1 MPSLS
6 LRGKAEK
13 IKLLI
18 LDVDG
23 VLTNGNFWYADNG
36 EEQKCFH
43 TQDGLG
49 MKRLQKANIQIAIIS
64 GRQSPAVDRRMKELD
79 IAQVFQGQENKQAAY
94 ESLLNTLQISPEKVA
109 YVGDDLPDM
118 HIMKQIGFR
127 IAVNNA
133 VPEVKEFAD
142 WCTTR
147 NGGEGAVREACE
159 LILSYQK
166 VSTQNE
172 TKNILA

>member
-1 MPSLS
+1 MPPLS
-6 LRGKAEK
+6 PKAKAEK

-23 VLTNGNFWYADNG
+23 VLTNGNIWFADNG
-36 EEQKCFH
+36 DEQKSFH

-49 MKRLQKANIQIAIIS
+49 MKRLQRANIQVAIIS
-64 GRQSPAVDRRMKELD
+64 GRKSPAVDRRMKELG
-79 IAQVFQGQENKQAAY
+79 ITQVFQGQENKQAAY
-94 ESLLNTLQISPEKVA
+94 ESLLETYQLSPEAVA

-118 HIMKQIGFR
+118 HIMKQVGFR

-133 VPEVKEFAD
+133 VPEVKAFAD

-166 VSTQNE
+166 VSKQNE